1 MIDISI
7 FCETG
12 ERKMEPN
19 EQSIHTLLMRTAHKQ
34 RNYLRPYLS
43 EIGLSTG
50 QPKVLQCLNAC
61 GSCSQRKLADACEV
75 DPSAICRMLDSMERE
90 GLVQRQPSPESRR
103 EGIVRLIRCNIGKIR
118 IWKIHLITHTRCFG
132 QVWWGR
138 LFSRWSGYEPV
149 FWQRTCKDSERF
161 NRSCYAGLRF
171 TWR

>member
-50 QPKVLQCLNAC
+50 QPKVLRCLNAC

-103 EGIVRLIRCNIGKIR
+103 EGVVRLTERGKQTFNIWEARCAR
-118 IWKIHLITHTRCFG
+118 IDEHMLEGFSAQERRQFCDFLARAYRNMGG
-132 QVWWGR
+132 QMV
-138 LFSRWSGYEPV
+138 
-149 FWQRTCKDSERF
+149 
-161 NRSCYAGLRF
+161 
-171 TWR
+171 